1 MRHHLCPHM
10 LLLHARRFQ
19 WLPHLT
25 AGSGTRLES
34 LQTTLTTLGAPWGTN
49 THVHTLLRLLSISPT
64 ICVYF
69 IVQVHLLS
77 SRERRVITIRRR
89 RISRIIM
96 MLIIIIRATSSPS
109 SAVLL
114 SYVTNQETAAGDKEA
129 CFHFWLVFWFAFLTC
144 KSERGR
150 ELSLSLLHVI
160 YLTIYWII

>member
-1 MRHHLCPHM
+1 M

-19 WLPHLT
+19 WLPLDSGQREK
-25 AGSGTRLES
+25 AGVTPNNTHYLGR
-34 LQTTLTTLGAPWGTN
+34 TLGH
-49 THVHTLLRLLSISPT
+49 THTHAHTPLRLLSISPT

-89 RISRIIM
+89 RISRIII
-96 MLIIIIRATSSPS
+96 MLIIIRAASSPS
-109 SAVLL
+109 SPVLL
-114 SYVTNQETAAGDKEA
+114 SYVTNQRTAAGDKEA

-150 ELSLSLLHVI
+150 ALSLSLLHVI
-160 YLTIYWII
+160 YLTIY